1 MDILQGLNEQQLQA
15 VTAEKQHMLVVAG
28 AGSGKTRVL
37 VSRVAWLISEKQVN
51 PYHIMAVTFTNKAAN
66 EMKDR
71 IQQMLNIN
79 TRWMWIGTFHSLCS
93 RILRQEGETFGIGR
107 DFIIYDD
114 GDCRTLIKRALAE
127 LNLANEEKTYHPAAV
142 QAAISDAKNKL
153 ITSTDYQAAAK
164 DEWERN
170 IGLLYRRYQEMLKD
184 SHALDFDDLL
194 THTLWYLQRFPEVLA
209 RYRERFSNILVDE
222 YQDTNHCQYMLVKL
236 LAGEENAIFA
246 VGDPD
251 QSIYRWRGADISNIL
266 EFSSD
271 YKDAEELRLT
281 QNYRSTQNILDAAN
295 AVIANNKS
303 RRPKDLFTE
312 SGSGERINV
321 HQSDSD
327 REEAAYVV
335 RHVIALREEG
345 YALKDCAVLYRTHG
359 QSRLLED
366 ACIKYNLPYRVFGGT
381 KFYERKE
388 VKDTLAY
395 LRLLINPNDDEA
407 LRRVYNEPRRGIGRA
422 TWDKLTEL
430 AGEKNCSIWA
440 LLNDPEAL
448 SMTKAVQNKL
458 DSLANLLRS
467 LGEFAANTQ
476 LVKEIIRETW
486 KRTGYSDMVAA
497 SEGGADKMEILEQ
510 LMDTA
515 SEFDEMYEEM
525 MLSAT
530 EEDHADAPLVAFLS
544 TVSLATDMDSAE
556 GEDSSYLTLM
566 TLHAAKGL
574 EFPVVFMVGMEEGV
588 FPHKRVLFSSDLAE
602 MEEERRL
609 CYVGLT
615 RAEKR
620 LFLTAA
626 NRRQYWGKFETNKPS
641 RFLEEI
647 PDDLLVRSGS
657 QQRPQQKV
665 RQEYTTTNNVF
676 QPRILKEKEVKHT
689 AESAASVLVGDK
701 LQHAKFGA
709 GVALAVSGSGDELQV
724 TVAFPD
730 VGVKKLLWKYAPMKK
745 I

>member
-1 MDILQGLNEQQLQA
+1 MDILQGLNEQQIQA
-15 VTAEKQHMLVVAG
+15 VTAENQHMLVIAG

-37 VSRVAWLISEKQVN
+37 VSRVAWLISEKNIN

-71 IQQMLNIN
+71 IQKMLNIN
-79 TRWMWIGTFHSLCS
+79 TRWMWIGTFHSLCA
-93 RILRQEGETFGIGR
+93 RILRQEGEIFGIGR

-114 GDCRTLIKRALAE
+114 GDCRTLIKRALSE
-127 LNLANEEKTYHPAAV
+127 FNLANEEKTYHPSAV

-153 ITSTDYQAAAK
+153 ITSAEYLASAS
-164 DEWERN
+164 DEWSRN
-170 IGLLYRRYQEMLKD
+170 VGQVYRRYQQMLKD

-194 THTLWYLQRFPEVLA
+194 THTLWYLQRYPEVLA
-209 RYRERFSNILVDE
+209 RYQERFGNLLVDE

-236 LAGEENAIFA
+236 LAGEQNNIFA

-266 EFSSD
+266 DFSSD
-271 YKDAEELRLT
+271 YKDAVELRLT

-312 SGSGERINV
+312 SGSGDLINV

-335 RHVIALREEG
+335 RHVLALQDEG
-345 YALKDCAVLYRTHG
+345 YSLRDCAVLFRTHG

-366 ACIKYNLPYRVFGGT
+366 ACIKYNLPYRVFGGM

-395 LRLLINPNDDEA
+395 LRLLINPHDDEA

-422 TWDKLTEL
+422 TWDKLTEI
-430 AGEKNCSIWA
+430 AGERKCSLWTLLGDTDA
-440 LLNDPEAL
+440 LA
-448 SMTKAVQNKL
+448 MTKAVQNKL
-458 DSLANLLRS
+458 DSLYAMLSS
-467 LGEFAANTQ
+467 LIDFAASSQ

-515 SEFDEMYEEM
+515 SEFDSMYEEM
-525 MLSAT
+525 MLSAG
-530 EEDHADAPLVAFLS
+530 DDDQADAPLVAFLS
-544 TVSLATDMDSAE
+544 TVSLATDMDSVE
-556 GEDSSYLTLM
+556 EEQSSYLTLM

-588 FPHKRVLFSSDLAE
+588 FPHKRVLFSSDAAE

-626 NRRQYWGKFETNKPS
+626 NRRQYWGKYETNKPS

-647 PDDLLVRSGS
+647 PAELVVRSGS
-657 QQRPQQKV
+657 QQKPQQKV

-676 QPRILKEKEVKHT
+676 QPRILKEKEVRHT
-689 AESAASVLVGDK
+689 ADSASVAVGDR
-701 LQHAKFGA
+701 LQHAKFGT
-709 GVALAVSGSGDELQV
+709 GVAMAVAGSGDELQV

>member
-15 VTAEKQHMLVVAG
+15 VTAEKQHMLVIAG
-28 AGSGKTRVL
+28 AGSGKTKVL
-37 VSRVAWLISEKQVN
+37 VSRVAWLISEKKIN
-51 PYHIMAVTFTNKAAN
+51 PYHILAVTFTNKAAN
-66 EMKDR
+66 EMKER
-71 IQQMLNIN
+71 IQKMLDIN
-79 TRWMWIGTFHSLCS
+79 TRWMWIGTFHSLCA
-93 RILRQEGETFGIGR
+93 RILRQEGESFGLGR
-107 DFIIYDD
+107 NFLIYDD
-114 GDCRTLIKRALAE
+114 ADCRALIKRALAE
-127 LNLANEEKTYHPAAV
+127 LNLANEEKSYHPAAV

-153 ITSTDYQAAAK
+153 ITSSEYLSSAG
-164 DEWERN
+164 DEWNRN
-170 IGLLYRRYQEMLKD
+170 IGQLYRRYQQMLKD
-184 SHALDFDDLL
+184 NHALDFDDLL
-194 THTLWYLQRFPEVLA
+194 THTLWYLQRYPEILV
-209 RYRERFSNILVDE
+209 RYQERFSNVLVDE

-236 LAGEENAIFA
+236 LAGEKNNIFA

-266 EFSSD
+266 DFSKD
-271 YKDAEELRLT
+271 YKDSVELRLT

-303 RRPKDLFTE
+303 RRPKELFTE
-312 SGSGERINV
+312 SGSGDLINV

-335 RHVIALREEG
+335 RHVVALQEEG
-345 YALKDCAVLYRTHG
+345 YALKDCAVLFRTHG

-366 ACIKYNLPYRVFGGT
+366 ACIKYNLPYRVYGGM

-395 LRLLINPNDDEA
+395 LRILVNPHDDEA
-407 LRRVYNEPRRGIGRA
+407 LRRIYNEPRRGIGKA
-422 TWDKLTEL
+422 TWDKLTEI
-430 AGEKNCSIWA
+430 AGERGCSLWT
-440 LLNDPEAL
+440 LLGESLSL
-448 SMTKAVQNKL
+448 SMAKAVQNKL
-458 DSLANLLRS
+458 DSLHNLLES
-467 LGEFAANTQ
+467 LIFFANSNQ

-486 KRTGYSDMVAA
+486 QRTGYADMVAA

-515 SEFDEMYEEM
+515 SEFDEMYEDLL
-525 MLSAT
+525 LSAGD
-530 EEDHADAPLVAFLS
+530 EDVADPPLLSFLS
-544 TVSLATDMDSAE
+544 QVSLATDMDSTEEE
-556 GEDSSYLTLM
+556 GSSYLTLM

-588 FPHKRVLFSSDLAE
+588 FPHKRVLFSTDPAE

-647 PDDLLVRSGS
+647 PEHLIVRSGS
-657 QQRPQQKV
+657 QQKPQQKI

-676 QPRILKEKEVKHT
+676 QPRIMKEKEVKHS
-689 AESAASVLVGDK
+689 AESAASVLVGDR
-701 LQHAKFGA
+701 LQHAKFGV
-709 GVALAVSGSGDELQV
+709 GVAIAVSGSGDELQI